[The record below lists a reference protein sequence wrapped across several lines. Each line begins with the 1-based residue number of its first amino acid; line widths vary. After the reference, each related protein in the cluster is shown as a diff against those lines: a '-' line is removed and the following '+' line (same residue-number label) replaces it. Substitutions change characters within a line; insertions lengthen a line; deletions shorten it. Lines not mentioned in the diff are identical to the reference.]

1 MNIKKIILVL
11 LFTSILLMGTTL
23 IIEAVTL
30 PSVVGPEVT
39 LEVSEPVLIT
49 SAGQSADAMIL
60 KTVAKKVEL
69 EYKFNALAKEEDL
82 QGVKSIIVVMGASS
96 KGLGAA
102 GLDIDKEIKRV
113 KEFLEETKKDESII
127 IFAIHIGG
135 KARRG
140 VGSNSI
146 IELVVPYA
154 DYIIVTEAGNE
165 DHFFEEACKKNE
177 KPLMII
183 TKMADIIK
191 AMDDIFHSG
200 NN

>member
-1 MNIKKIILVL
+1 MNRKKIILVL
-11 LFTSILLMGTTL
+11 FFVSLLLMGTTL

-39 LEVSEPVLIT
+39 LQVSEPILIT
-49 SAGQSADAMIL
+49 SAGQSADVMIL
-60 KTVAKKVEL
+60 KTVAERVKL

-82 QGVKSIIVVMGASS
+82 QEIKSIVVVMGASS

-102 GLDIDKEIKRV
+102 GLDIDKELKRV
-113 KEFLEETKKDESII
+113 KEFLEEAKKDEGII
-127 IFAIHIGG
+127 ILAIHIGG

-140 VGSNSI
+140 AGSNCI

-165 DHFFEEACKKNE
+165 DHFFEEICKKNE
-177 KPLMII
+177 KPLMVI

-191 AMDDIFHSG
+191 VVDDIFHHG
-200 NN
+200 TN